1 MITAQHGGPDALG
14 VPRWDFSTNA
24 NACGPCPGALAAVQ
38 QADARHYPDPA
49 YTALRETLAAFHAVD
64 AVRIVLAGSASE
76 FIGRFTAWVARE
88 GGQRAWLPALAY
100 GDYTRA
106 AQVWKFEQVLDPAHA
121 HLAWLCEPSS
131 PLGQAEEV
139 AQDAVA
145 SGAQVV
151 LDRAYEPL
159 RLSGRCSLE
168 PAALQQVWQLWTPNK
183 AMGLTGVRGAYAIA
197 PERAVAEA
205 RALDQLAPSWS
216 LGAHAV
222 ALLDAWVSP
231 TAQDWLAQSLE
242 TLRDWKTGQLDL
254 LSNLGWTVLP
264 SDANYL
270 CAAPPSPL
278 DVHALRTAGIKLRDT
293 TSFGLPGHWRLGVL
307 PPEAQAALHMALRE
321 QERVA

>member
-1 MITAQHGGPDALG
+1 MITAQHGEPDALG

-49 YTALRETLAAFHAVD
+49 YTALRETLAALHAVD

-121 HLAWLCEPSS
+121 PLAWLCEPSS

-183 AMGLTGVRGAYAIA
+183 AMG
-197 PERAVAEA
+197 
-205 RALDQLAPSWS
+205 SWS
-216 LGAHAV
+216 TSAQRQSHRASPRHAGHRCGTV
-222 ALLDAWVSP
+222 ATRRWAMVS
-231 TAQDWLAQSLE
+231 SLRQIGMKRPKWRR
-242 TLRDWKTGQLDL
+242 TLRSISASVGEGGG
-254 LSNLGWTVLP
+254 SGFVRRCGVVL
-264 SDANYL
+264 
-270 CAAPPSPL
+270 
-278 DVHALRTAGIKLRDT
+278 R
-293 TSFGLPGHWRLGVL
+293 
-307 PPEAQAALHMALRE
+307 
-321 QERVA
+321 